1 MQSCELL
8 YYLFII
14 FLLQKRHY
22 KYLGEFTVISITQ
35 GGLGMP
41 IMAPALYDYIHT
53 GKLSSC
59 IDISLKDM
67 PYPNVKYVLEKVTC
81 LIVCWY
87 FIGGILALIAV

>member
-1 MQSCELL
+1 M
-8 YYLFII
+8 
-14 FLLQKRHY
+14 
-22 KYLGEFTVISITQ
+22 ISVTQ

-41 IMAPALYDYIHT
+41 IMAPAVYGYIHT

-81 LIVCWY
+81 FYWSIVFWC
-87 FIGGILALIAV
+87 FIGSILALIAV